1 MRAFEWKQKLLRDA
15 QILGWLLLRPLPG
28 CVYLP
33 SYLAKI
39 LVEDGDSA
47 AVGSTVALLA
57 ATE

>member
-1 MRAFEWKQKLLRDA
+1 MRALGRKQSLLTEA
-15 QILGWLLLRPLPG
+15 QILTCPLPLPG
-28 CVYLP
+28 CADLS

-39 LVEDGDSA
+39 MVEDGDSA